1 MNFNPD
7 PNRQAQ
13 EVLFTRKIQKSSQ
26 HLLIFNNS
34 DSINLKH
41 LGMFLDTNLNFQKH
55 LKSIFSQVNKTIGFL
70 WKLHHIL
77 P

>member
-7 PNRQAQ
+7 PNKQAQ

-41 LGMFLDTNLNFQKH
+41 LECF
-55 LKSIFSQVNKTIGFL
+55 
-70 WKLHHIL
+70 
-77 P
+77 